1 MKIKCLSLAV
11 VMLLLSCQK
20 KINTDEELATMAC
33 ELAAPKQCSPP
44 PLNAVRFSPPV
55 IKDDAVEEALPPKG
69 KTNITTK
76 KIIKDG
82 DMSIKVEHLDSAK
95 RYMDKVIKYFGAY
108 YEQEEFTNYE
118 KITRYGL
125 KIRVPSNQFEKFL
138 LAAEKGNGE
147 IKNKSINVR
156 DVTDEYTDT
165 EIRLNTKQLF
175 RKRYYELLTKTAKV
189 DDILAIEENILT
201 LQEDI
206 ESFEGRLKLMN
217 YQISYS
223 TLDLNLFT
231 EKEEAV
237 TKEETF
243 GQKVK
248 ANLGN
253 GWRSVVTFIL
263 WLIQQ
268 WPWFIVAAVLLLV
281 IRRWWRR
288 RKKRQVVA

>member
-11 VMLLLSCQK
+11 VMLMLSCQK
-20 KINTDEELATMAC
+20 NIKDEIPSSDGMTANLELR
-33 ELAAPKQCSPP
+33 PP
-44 PLNAVRFSPPV
+44 PACNEMPMEMVKFSPPV
-55 IKDDAVEEALPPKG
+55 IKDDAVEEALPPKE
-69 KTNITTK
+69 KTNTTTK

-82 DMSIKVEHLDSAK
+82 NMSIKVEHLDSAK
-95 RYMDKVIKYFGAY
+95 RYMDKIIKHFGAY

-138 LAAEKGNGE
+138 AAAEKGDGE
-147 IKNKSINVR
+147 IRDKSINVR

-175 RKRYYELLTKTAKV
+175 RKRYYELLTKAGKV
-189 DDILAIEENILT
+189 DDMLAIEENIRV

-217 YQISYS
+217 DQISYS

-231 EKEEAV
+231 EKETV
-237 TKEETF
+237 VVKDKTF
-243 GQKVK
+243 GEKVK
-248 ANLGN
+248 TNLKN
-253 GWRSVVTFIL
+253 GWGSVVSFVL

-268 WPWFIVAAVLLLV
+268 WPWFLVAAVLLFM
-281 IRRWWRR
+281 IRRFW
-288 RKKRQVVA
+288 KKRQI